1 MLHTCGR
8 IYSFHKYV
16 QLHQQEEP
24 YLKIASNETI
34 PTWTVLTWTISN
46 QSTCIHISELAL
58 LNDLEL

>member
-8 IYSFHKYV
+8 IYSFHWYV
-16 QLHQQEEP
+16 QLHQQQEP
-24 YLKIASNETI
+24 YLKITSNETI
-34 PTWTVLTWTISN
+34 PTWTVWAISN